1 MSQGHRLETGAGQG
15 RRQTNAGA
23 PERPRLPPGEAVAG
37 DRRVAL
43 IDHREAVAR
52 APTIALELARTGKFD
67 DVAAIE
73 RELVKVGYPAD
84 GIRSLER
91 PIRVAINGAC
101 RVGRAI
107 AELRQ
112 LTS

>member
-1 MSQGHRLETGAGQG
+1 
-15 RRQTNAGA
+15 
-23 PERPRLPPGEAVAG
+23 
-37 DRRVAL
+37 L

-91 PIRVAINGAC
+91 PIIRVAINGAC